1 MTDAVENLSE
11 NPLMLGRKGVSFP
24 PFRAR
29 LPWLGGDLQ
38 TLHNTFMR
46 PLPDFSSYSSE
57 RLFLKMSDGSG
68 DALWALVNQPTL
80 DTGKPTVILVHGL
93 TGCETSRN
101 IMVSAA
107 YHLSQGYPVVRLNLR
122 GAGPSLGMCE
132 GHYHAGRS
140 ADLRDAIAE
149 LPARLKSAGVF
160 VVGVSLGGNMLLKYL
175 SENEGTDDVVG
186 AAAVCAPIDL
196 RAAQLRIMAP
206 RNVVYH
212 RHLLRSMKQDAMRWE
227 GKHVGNVHNTL
238 PKINSV
244 YDFDDL
250 IVARQNGFEGAEDY
264 YRRSSAKPLLGRI
277 CKPTLLLHPRTD
289 PWVPAQMYLD
299 IAWSE
304 KWPITLVMP
313 PDGGH
318 VGFHDAVSQTPWHDR
333 CISKFLVEKFLRRPL
348 GA

>member
-1 MTDAVENLSE
+1 MTHAAENHSE
-11 NPLMLGRKGVSFP
+11 NPLVLGRKGVSFP

-38 TLHNTFMR
+38 TLHNTIMR
-46 PLPDFSSYSSE
+46 PLPDFSPYSSE
-57 RLFLKMSDGSG
+57 RLFLQMSDGSG
-68 DALWALVNQPTL
+68 DALWALVNLPTL

-107 YHLSQGYPVVRLNLR
+107 HHLRQGYPVVRLNLR
-122 GAGPSLGMCE
+122 GAGPSLGKCE

-140 ADLRDAIAE
+140 SDLRDAIAA
-149 LPARLKSAGVF
+149 LPAHLKSAGVF

-175 SENEGTDDVVG
+175 SENEDTDEVVG

-196 RAAQLRIMAP
+196 RASQLRIMAP
-206 RNVVYH
+206 RNAIYH
-212 RHLLRSMKQDAMRWE
+212 RHLLRSMKQDALRWAGAQVE
-227 GKHVGNVHNTL
+227 STRSAL

-277 CKPTLLLHPRTD
+277 GKPTLLLHPSTD

-299 IAWSE
+299 VEWSE
-304 KWPITLVMP
+304 KGPITLVMP

-318 VGFHDAVSQTPWHDR
+318 VGFHDAVSQIPWHDR
-333 CISKFLVEKFLRRPL
+333 CISKFLAEICCQAP
-348 GA
+348 